1 MPSPTTPEDGCVHE
15 RRPQQQRTVMPTPIL
30 EYVSQTCARY
40 NIARSYLYRL
50 IGEGKIEAVKDGS
63 RTKIIVASAD
73 AHFASLPKAKI
84 KPSKRA
90 PGAVSSTQAV
100 EA

>member
-1 MPSPTTPEDGCVHE
+1 MS
-15 RRPQQQRTVMPTPIL
+15 TPIL

-84 KPSKRA
+84 KPPKRA
-90 PGAVSSTQAV
+90 PAAVTSAPSEGGVMVVAPMAVSDAARTEAST
-100 EA
+100 

>member
-1 MPSPTTPEDGCVHE
+1 MS
-15 RRPQQQRTVMPTPIL
+15 TPIL

-84 KPSKRA
+84 KPAKPRTTIA
-90 PGAVSSTQAV
+90 DASTQRA
-100 EA
+100 EAA

>member
-1 MPSPTTPEDGCVHE
+1 MSTPV
-15 RRPQQQRTVMPTPIL
+15 L

-40 NIARSYLYRL
+40 SIARSYLYRL

-84 KPSKRA
+84 KAAKPRKATDATSIQPA
-90 PGAVSSTQAV
+90 
-100 EA
+100 EAA

>member
-1 MPSPTTPEDGCVHE
+1 
-15 RRPQQQRTVMPTPIL
+15 MPTPIL
-30 EYVSQTCARY
+30 EYVSQTCQRY

-50 IGEGKIEAVKDGS
+50 IGEGKIEAVKDGN

-84 KPSKRA
+84 KAAKRPKTPA
-90 PGAVSSTQAV
+90 VGAIQPKEGA
-100 EA
+100 